1 MKIIT
6 ISRQFGSGGRE
17 LGKRL
22 ADILGWDYYDKEI
35 IEALS
40 ENQGMSQEQ
49 VRELLSHHGWHN
61 VQITFRNSFAHLGF
75 EHGMRTRL
83 LACQRE
89 IIQKIAEAGNDCII
103 VGRDADVIL
112 QEYRP
117 FRIFVC
123 ADLQARLDRCMAH
136 ERKRPRS
143 VRLTE
148 KEILRNIRQIDKSRS
163 RTREILTGKRHG
175 DSSMF
180 DLTLNASGWEIKRL
194 AFATA
199 DFAARWFEMQ
209 DETAEAGMD
218 RADAA
223 ADGMDA
229 T

>member
-22 ADILGWDYYDKEI
+22 ADILGWD
-35 IEALS
+35 
-40 ENQGMSQEQ
+40 
-49 VRELLSHHGWHN
+49 LLSHHGWHN

-123 ADLQARLDRCMAH
+123 ADLQARLDRCMAY

-223 ADGMDA
+223 ADGMDE

>member
-1 MKIIT
+1 
-6 ISRQFGSGGRE
+6 
-17 LGKRL
+17 
-22 ADILGWDYYDKEI
+22 
-35 IEALS
+35 
-40 ENQGMSQEQ
+40 
-49 VRELLSHHGWHN
+49 
-61 VQITFRNSFAHLGF
+61 
-75 EHGMRTRL
+75 
-83 LACQRE
+83 
-89 IIQKIAEAGNDCII
+89 
-103 VGRDADVIL
+103 
-112 QEYRP
+112 YRP

-123 ADLQARLDRCMAH
+123 ADLQARLDRCMAY

-194 AFATA
+194 AFAAA
-199 DFAARWFEMQ
+199 DYAARWFEMQ

-218 RADAA
+218 KADAA

>member
-49 VRELLSHHGWHN
+49 VREVLSHHGWHN

-89 IIQKIAEAGNDCII
+89 IIQKIAEAGNDCIM
-103 VGRDADVIL
+103 
-112 QEYRP
+112 
-117 FRIFVC
+117 FRIYVC

-223 ADGMDA
+223 ADGMDE